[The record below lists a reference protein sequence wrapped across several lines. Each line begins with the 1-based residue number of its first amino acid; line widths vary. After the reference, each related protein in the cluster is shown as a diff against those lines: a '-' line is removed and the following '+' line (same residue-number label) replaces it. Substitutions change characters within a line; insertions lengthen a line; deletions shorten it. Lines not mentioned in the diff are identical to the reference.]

1 MVPAHVGELLG
12 LGHGEGC
19 EQGNDHILVGSP
31 EYPTL
36 CTDNFFDFLLVLLKL
51 GQGILVI
58 DCQYN
63 FNWICPVL
71 SGRFITV
78 FFGPVLEIA
87 SIILNTGFF
96 PQTDSGKS
104 SLVILLIR
112 DHCLRE

>member
-36 CTDNFFDFLLVLLKL
+36 CTDNFLNSLLVLLKL
-51 GQGILVI
+51 GQAAQGILVI

-78 FFGPVLEIA
+78 FLGPVLEIY
-87 SIILNTGFF
+87 F
-96 PQTDSGKS
+96 Q
-104 SLVILLIR
+104 
-112 DHCLRE
+112 CLKLTLGSRLW

>member
-19 EQGNDHILVGSP
+19 EQGNDHKLVGSP

-36 CTDNFFDFLLVLLKL
+36 CTDNFFDSLLVLLKL

-58 DCQYN
+58 DCLYN
-63 FNWICPVL
+63 FNWICPIL
-71 SGRFITV
+71 SGQFFTV
-78 FFGPVLEIA
+78 FFGPVLEISA
-87 SIILNTGFF
+87 IILNTGFF